1 MVMIMMMIGMKTII
15 NDDNNRMEVMLMKIQ
30 VVHHDA
36 SDKLFG
42 YNTSSSMWQVP
53 IFPPSQTIFRLTSIY
68 HPPGRSPYSI
78 YRKHF
83 PSLHLKISNYHRP
96 FLCPYLKT
104 FLFQAISEIP
114 AGSGFEYAALAASPT
129 SLFLVNNLITIIILI
144 VFQVGGRSR
153 EGQTLRSVFSL
164 QLATMTW
171 KRSLFLPFVV

>member
-1 MVMIMMMIGMKTII
+1 MIRDSEAFKLQKNSTLDRDHLSVGRRCRGTNDIMVGIMVMMMMMIGMKTII

-83 PSLHLKISNYHRP
+83 PSLHLKISNYH
-96 FLCPYLKT
+96 
-104 FLFQAISEIP
+104 
-114 AGSGFEYAALAASPT
+114 
-129 SLFLVNNLITIIILI
+129 
-144 VFQVGGRSR
+144 
-153 EGQTLRSVFSL
+153 
-164 QLATMTW
+164 
-171 KRSLFLPFVV
+171 